1 MNHTNLTR
9 TFLNHPYTQ
18 GEIISLSKKD
28 FHHEIN
34 VLRKKTGDRFIVFDG
49 NGNSSLAEVKE
60 VDKKS
65 FSVELLEI
73 FQPSPKEGIDIDLG
87 QSLIKNDPFHLAIQK
102 STELGVRSF
111 TPLISQRVVVK
122 RRDPYSVS
130 RIAKWKQTSIGACE
144 QCGENWIPEI
154 NEPAS
159 IKDWAINSDSDTKI
173 VLYPKAQDK
182 LSNINIKNSV
192 SIAIGPEGDFTDDE
206 IATLSECGFIP
217 VTMGKR
223 ILRAET
229 AAISVVSAIRY
240 GAKEF

>member
-18 GEIISLSKKD
+18 GEIISLNKKD

-34 VLRKKTGDRFIVFDG
+34 VLRKKAGDRFIVFDG
-49 NGNSSLAEVKE
+49 SGNSALAGVKE

-65 FSVELLEI
+65 FNIELIEI
-73 FQPSPKEGIDIDLG
+73 FQPSPREGIDIDLG
-87 QSLIKNDPFHLAIQK
+87 QSLIKNDPFNFAIQK

-111 TPLISQRVVVK
+111 SPLISRRVVVK

-130 RIAKWKQTSIGACE
+130 RMAKWLQTAVGACE
-144 QCGENWIPEI
+144 QCGENWIPKI
-154 NEPAS
+154 NEPVS
-159 IKDWAINSDSDTKI
+159 IKDWAINSDAETKI
-173 VLYPKAQDK
+173 VLYPEAKDK
-182 LSNINIKNSV
+182 LSNIAIKNSV
-192 SIAIGPEGDFTDDE
+192 SIAIGPEGDFTEDE

-229 AAISVVSAIRY
+229 AAISVVSALRY

>member
-9 TFLNHPYTQ
+9 TFLNHSYTQ
-18 GEIISLSKKD
+18 GEIISLNKKD

-34 VLRKKTGDRFIVFDG
+34 VLRKKAGDRFIVFDG
-49 NGNSSLAEVKE
+49 SGNSALAEIKE

-65 FSVELLEI
+65 FNIELLEI
-73 FQPSPKEGIDIDLG
+73 FQPSPREGIDIDLG
-87 QSLIKNDPFHLAIQK
+87 QSLIKNDPFNFAIQK

-111 TPLISQRVVVK
+111 SPLISRRVVVK

-130 RIAKWKQTSIGACE
+130 RMAKWQQTAVGACE
-144 QCGENWIPEI
+144 QCGENWIPKI
-154 NEPAS
+154 NEPVS
-159 IKDWAINSDSDTKI
+159 IKDWAINSDAETKI
-173 VLYPKAQDK
+173 VLYPEAKDK
-182 LSNINIKNSV
+182 LSNIAIKNSV
-192 SIAIGPEGDFTDDE
+192 SIAIGPEGDFTEDE

-229 AAISVVSAIRY
+229 AAISVVSALRY

>member
-1 MNHTNLTR
+1 
-9 TFLNHPYTQ
+9 LN
-18 GEIISLSKKD
+18 KKD

-34 VLRKKTGDRFIVFDG
+34 VLRKKAGDRFIVFDG
-49 NGNSSLAEVKE
+49 SGNSALAEVKE

-65 FSVELLEI
+65 FNIELLEI
-73 FQPSPKEGIDIDLG
+73 FQLSPREGIDIDLG
-87 QSLIKNDPFHLAIQK
+87 QSLIKNDPFNFAIQK

-111 TPLISQRVVVK
+111 SPLISRRVVVK

-130 RIAKWKQTSIGACE
+130 RIAKWQQTAVGACE
-144 QCGENWIPEI
+144 QCGENWIPKI
-154 NEPAS
+154 NEPVS
-159 IKDWAINSDSDTKI
+159 IKDWAINSDAETKI
-173 VLYPKAQDK
+173 VLYPQAKDK
-182 LSNINIKNSV
+182 LSNIAIKNSV
-192 SIAIGPEGDFTDDE
+192 SIAIGPEGDFTEDE

-229 AAISVVSAIRY
+229 AAISVVSALRY

>member
-18 GEIISLSKKD
+18 GEIISLNKKD

-34 VLRKKTGDRFIVFDG
+34 VLRKKAGDRFIVFDG
-49 NGNSSLAEVKE
+49 SGNSALAEVKE

-65 FSVELLEI
+65 FNIELLEI
-73 FQPSPKEGIDIDLG
+73 FQLSPREGIDIDLG
-87 QSLIKNDPFHLAIQK
+87 QSLIKNDPFNFAIQK

-111 TPLISQRVVVK
+111 SPLISRRVVVK

-130 RIAKWKQTSIGACE
+130 RIAKWQQTAVRACE
-144 QCGENWIPEI
+144 QCGENWIPKI
-154 NEPAS
+154 NEPVS
-159 IKDWAINSDSDTKI
+159 IKDWAINSDAETKI
-173 VLYPKAQDK
+173 VLYPGANDK
-182 LSNINIKNSV
+182 LSNIAIKNSV
-192 SIAIGPEGDFTDDE
+192 SIAIGPEGDFTEDE

-229 AAISVVSAIRY
+229 AAISVVSALRY

>member
-18 GEIISLSKKD
+18 GEIISLNKKD

-34 VLRKKTGDRFIVFDG
+34 VLRKKAGDRFIVFDG
-49 NGNSSLAEVKE
+49 SGNSALAGVKE

-65 FSVELLEI
+65 FNIELIEI
-73 FQPSPKEGIDIDLG
+73 FQPSPREGIDIDLG
-87 QSLIKNDPFHLAIQK
+87 QSLIKNDPFNFAIQK

-111 TPLISQRVVVK
+111 SPLISRRVVVK

-130 RIAKWKQTSIGACE
+130 RIAKWQQTAVRACE
-144 QCGENWIPEI
+144 QCGENWIPKI
-154 NEPAS
+154 NEPVS
-159 IKDWAINSDSDTKI
+159 IKDWAINSDAETKI
-173 VLYPKAQDK
+173 VLYPEAKDK
-182 LSNINIKNSV
+182 LSNIAIKNSV
-192 SIAIGPEGDFTDDE
+192 SIAIGPEGDFTEDE

-229 AAISVVSAIRY
+229 AAISVVSALRY

>member
-18 GEIISLSKKD
+18 GEIISLNKKD

-34 VLRKKTGDRFIVFDG
+34 VLRKKAGDRFIVFDG
-49 NGNSSLAEVKE
+49 SGNSALAEVKE

-65 FSVELLEI
+65 FNIELLEI
-73 FQPSPKEGIDIDLG
+73 FQLSPREGIDIDLG
-87 QSLIKNDPFHLAIQK
+87 QSLIKNDPFNFAIQK

-111 TPLISQRVVVK
+111 SPLISRRVVVK

-130 RIAKWKQTSIGACE
+130 RMAKWQQTAVRACE
-144 QCGENWIPEI
+144 QCGENWIPKI
-154 NEPAS
+154 NEPVS
-159 IKDWAINSDSDTKI
+159 IKDWAINSDAETKI
-173 VLYPKAQDK
+173 VLYPGANDK
-182 LSNINIKNSV
+182 LSNIPIKNSV
-192 SIAIGPEGDFTDDE
+192 SIAIGPEGDFTEDE

-229 AAISVVSAIRY
+229 AAISVVSALRY

>member
-1 MNHTNLTR
+1 MNHANLTR

-18 GEIISLSKKD
+18 GEIISLNKKD

-34 VLRKKTGDRFIVFDG
+34 VLRKKAGDRFIVFDG
-49 NGNSSLAEVKE
+49 SGNSALAGVKE
-60 VDKKS
+60 GDKKS
-65 FSVELLEI
+65 FNIELIEI
-73 FQPSPKEGIDIDLG
+73 FQPSPREGIDIDLG
-87 QSLIKNDPFHLAIQK
+87 QSLIKNDPFNFAIQK

-111 TPLISQRVVVK
+111 SPLISRRVVVK

-130 RIAKWKQTSIGACE
+130 RIAKWQQTAVGACE
-144 QCGENWIPEI
+144 QCGENWIPKI
-154 NEPAS
+154 NEPVS
-159 IKDWAINSDSDTKI
+159 IKDWAINSDAETKI
-173 VLYPKAQDK
+173 VLYPEAKDK
-182 LSNINIKNSV
+182 LSNIAIKNSV
-192 SIAIGPEGDFTDDE
+192 SIAIGPEGDFTEDE

-229 AAISVVSAIRY
+229 AAISAVSALRY